1 MSLSSLFT
9 DETEGRPFTVL
20 TVCTG
25 NICRSPLAEALLRK
39 VLAGLPV
46 RVHSSGT
53 LALTGQPMTEENQI
67 IASEFGVDDGAAH
80 RARTLHL
87 EHVRESDLVL
97 ALTRDHRRAV
107 VELLPRASRQVF
119 TLREFARLAEAV
131 DPAELPANAEMP
143 REDRLRSATELVAQL
158 RGTLPPLGDA
168 DEDDVIDPY
177 RQSDEVYTRSAQQIV
192 PAVNQISR
200 LFRAAVKGGDA

>member
-67 IASEFGVDDGAAH
+67 IASEFGVDDVAAH
-80 RARTLHL
+80 RARPLAL
-87 EHVRESDLVL
+87 EQVRESDLVL

-107 VELLPRASRQVF
+107 VELLPRASRHVF

-131 DPAELPANAEMP
+131 DSAELSAKAGMS
-143 REDRLRSATELVAQL
+143 REDRLRSAVELVAQL